1 MNDIFDSILSADRKR
16 QTYYDVK
23 LKEKQIND
31 LPTKCG
37 SCNLWMTKQ
46 CEIENSIKVSNDM
59 WICSDFQQQQW
70 VTDYIKKLK
79 SEVDELSKLI

>member
-1 MNDIFDSILSADRKR
+1 MNDIFDSFLNADRKR
-16 QTYYDVK
+16 QAYYDAR
-23 LKEKQIND
+23 LKEKQITE

-46 CEIENSIKVSNDM
+46 CHRENTRKVSNGM
-59 WICSDFQQQQW
+59 SICDDFQQQQW

-79 SEVDELSKLI
+79 LEVTELNNLI